1 MRSEW
6 RALNAIVELRRVAAD
21 LIVVADIAVYAQKEG
36 EKTVAIRMLPDRI
49 RKLQFRASRALT
61 ALEEGQ

>member
-1 MRSEW
+1 MPSQW

-21 LIVVADIAVYAQKEG
+21 LIAVADIAIYAEKPG
-36 EKTVAIRMLPDRI
+36 EKAVAVRALPDRI
-49 RKLQFRASRALT
+49 RKVQFRAQRCLT